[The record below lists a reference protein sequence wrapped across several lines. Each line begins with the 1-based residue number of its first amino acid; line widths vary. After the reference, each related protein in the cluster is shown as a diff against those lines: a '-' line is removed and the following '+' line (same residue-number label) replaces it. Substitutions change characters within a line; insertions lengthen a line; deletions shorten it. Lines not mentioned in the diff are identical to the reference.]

1 MYNDYNDY
9 ELLNLIAENSEDAN
23 NILFKKYEPL
33 ITSTAKRIMKYLD
46 GTGIELNDVIQEGMI
61 GLNNAVKTF
70 AEAKDTL
77 FFTYAK
83 TCIKRKMIDLIVASN
98 RQKNQ
103 ALNNYISFDREG
115 EIDLSYLAKDVN
127 SNPENMLIKAENESE
142 IMDFANKEFST
153 IELEVFKLRINGF
166 NYKEISEILDI
177 TTKQVDNSLQRIK
190 NKLKQFV

>member
-1 MYNDYNDY
+1 MYDDYNDY
-9 ELLNLIAENSEDAN
+9 ELLNLIAEDSEDAN

-33 ITSTAKRIMKYLD
+33 IVSNAKKIIKYLD

-61 GLNNAVKTF
+61 GLNNAIKTF
-70 AEAKDTL
+70 AESKETL

-83 TCIKRKMIDLIVASN
+83 TCIKRKMIDLIVACN

-103 ALNNYISFDREG
+103 ALNNSISFDREG
-115 EIDLSYLAKDVN
+115 EVDLSYLAKDTD
-127 SNPENMLIKAENESE
+127 SNPENMLIKAENELE
-142 IMDFANKEFST
+142 LIEYANKELST

-166 NYKEISEILDI
+166 NYKEIAEILDI
-177 TTKQVDNSLQRIK
+177 TSKQVDNSLQRIK

>member
-115 EIDLSYLAKDVN
+115 EIDLSYLAKDIN